1 MVVDPA
7 SRVKQNLGSY
17 IIGSNNQSSG
27 KAKFIKS
34 QVEELRSGPV
44 MSRLLQR

>member
-17 IIGSNNQSSG
+17 IIGSNQSSG